1 VSQSFRAD
9 LLRRTATAAVVLPA
23 LSYGIFRGPIWLWE
37 TLTGLCALIGLF
49 EFGTLLEAR
58 GLKPFKVTGLLI
70 GALAFFEVNH
80 PGCLWPVSLWPAA
93 ALAIL
98 AAMLRRAGDLA
109 TTVPA
114 AAGSLFGAL
123 WLGALMGT
131 IAALRHLPS
140 PDQGAWRVILLLFI
154 IMTGDTLAY
163 LVGHAIGRHRL
174 APNLSPGK
182 TVEGALGG
190 LLGGVLGA
198 LIVRILGFAAL
209 SPGEVVGLGVVVA
222 AVGIAGDLA
231 ESLLKRWAGVKDSGT
246 LIPGHGGVLDR
257 SDSLLFGAPVLYYWF
272 IFNR

>member
-23 LSYGIFRGPIWLWE
+23 LSYAIFRGPVWLWE
-37 TLTGLCALIGLF
+37 ALTGLCALIGLY
-49 EFGTLLEAR
+49 EFGSLLEAR
-58 GLKPFKVTGLLI
+58 GLKPFKLTGLLI

-80 PGCLWPVSLWPAA
+80 PGWWPASLWPAA

-98 AAMLRRAGDLA
+98 AAMLWRAGDLA

-140 PDQGAWRVILLLFI
+140 PELGAWRVILLLFI
-154 IMTGDTLAY
+154 VMTGDSLAY
-163 LVGHAIGRHRL
+163 FVGHAIGRHRL

-198 LIVRILGFAAL
+198 LIVRFLGFAAL